1 MIFTNGLFG
10 GSNPFEPWIFF
21 WKVVSFKALKMIALN
36 QQLKDPQLVR
46 DGNNDE
52 ISITLM
58 EF

>member
-1 MIFTNGLFG
+1 MIFINGLFG
-10 GSNPFEPWIFF
+10 GSNPFEPWNCF

-36 QQLKDPQLVR
+36 QQHKDPQLVK
-46 DGNNDE
+46 DGNNNE